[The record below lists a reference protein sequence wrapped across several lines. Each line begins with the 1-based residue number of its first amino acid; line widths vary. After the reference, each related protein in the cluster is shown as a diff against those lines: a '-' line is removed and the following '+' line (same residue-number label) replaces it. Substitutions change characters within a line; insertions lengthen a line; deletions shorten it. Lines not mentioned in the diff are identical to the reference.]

1 MFRSLTEGPPT
12 LSTGARI
19 AGVMRG
25 RPFIG
30 VVVVVVIL
38 VLAYFVADAP
48 AARAAA
54 TLSREFGY
62 LSAPADAR
70 LVKQESGHKPGEADF
85 GAEYETSLS
94 YPQVRTFYDSELG
107 RQGWRLVSDDPLTDL
122 GGSAVGRIAC
132 YRKVE
137 FWAVL
142 QYFANREGSPAD
154 YAVDLAWGSSVC
166 S

>member
-1 MFRSLTEGPPT
+1 MSRSLTEGPPT

-19 AGVMRG
+19 ASLVRG
-25 RPFIG
+25 RPLLG

-48 AARAAA
+48 AARAAV
-54 TLSREFGY
+54 TLTQEFGY
-62 LSAPADAR
+62 LSAPAGTR
-70 LVKQESGHKPGEADF
+70 LVKQESRHKPGQADF

-94 YPQVRTFYDSELG
+94 YPQIRSFYDSELG
-107 RQGWRLVSDDPLTDL
+107 RGGWRLVSDDPLTDS
-122 GGSAVGRIAC
+122 GGGAVGRIAC